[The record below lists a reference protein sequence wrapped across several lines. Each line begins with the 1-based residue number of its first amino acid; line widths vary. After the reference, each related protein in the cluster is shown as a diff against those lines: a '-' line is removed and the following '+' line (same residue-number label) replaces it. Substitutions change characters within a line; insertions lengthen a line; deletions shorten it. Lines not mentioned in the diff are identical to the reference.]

1 MAIIKVANGKKGE
14 LGESCGHMVTIY
26 VFLTCTLTTSGLT
39 WKMFLFI
46 ALSFYLALFFLQT
59 VNDLLCLTEI

>member
-1 MAIIKVANGKKGE
+1 MAIIKVVNGKKGE
-14 LGESCGHMVTIY
+14 LGESCEHVATIY
-26 VFLTCTLTTSGLT
+26 VSLTCTLTISGLT